1 MAQIPSLALVM
12 AQAGWK
18 LASVILFAPVLYVV
32 ALDGRWQWLEK
43 IHRVIGARI
52 AWPAKTVLKKVL
64 QFTRGARIKPVPIS
78 NNCVFSLRHMYVAV
92 HEFVIC

>member
-18 LASVILFAPVLYVV
+18 LASVILFALVLYVV

-52 AWPAKTVLKKVL
+52 AWPAKTVLKKLCNLRAV
-64 QFTRGARIKPVPIS
+64 RGSNLFQYRITAY
-78 NNCVFSLRHMYVAV
+78 FH
-92 HEFVIC
+92 